1 MLKRSGNNDSVEE
14 KKKVKISKSKIIEE
28 FDLIWEKV
36 LLEHSNDTCG
46 YDFSVN
52 KYKKNII

>member
-1 MLKRSGNNDSVEE
+1 MLKRSGNDDSVEE
-14 KKKVKISKSKIIEE
+14 KKKKVKISKSKNIKE

-46 YDFSVN
+46 YDISLN
-52 KYKKNII
+52 